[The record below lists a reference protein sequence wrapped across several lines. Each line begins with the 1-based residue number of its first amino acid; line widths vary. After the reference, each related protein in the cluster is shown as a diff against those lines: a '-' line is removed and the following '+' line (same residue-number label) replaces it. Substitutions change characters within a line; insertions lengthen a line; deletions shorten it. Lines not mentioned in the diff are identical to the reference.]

1 VTDGSRSRGI
11 KKSSYSP
18 FPVSAV
24 KGSRPLPPPPQY
36 DKPKSVLPHTSE
48 NSTSGTSKSAPDI
61 DKMAALKAYHRAMGL
76 CFKCG
81 EKWVH
86 NHKCSN
92 TVQLHVVQE
101 LWELF
106 QLHTDESVDP
116 VNSESCMI
124 LSSEASTGQ
133 NTPKTLKLTGTV
145 QGHQVTIL
153 VDSGST
159 HTFISQSLASKLHGV
174 TSVSTPIAVQVAN
187 GEQLLCQTEFLNMHW
202 SVHSCAFSSTLK
214 VLPLQHYD
222 MILGMEWLE
231 RFSPMQIHWSDKWTL
246 LPYKGSLV
254 RL

>member
-1 VTDGSRSRGI
+1 MVLVLERSRN
-11 KKSSYSP
+11 
-18 FPVSAV
+18 PVIHHFLSLLL
-24 KGSRPLPPPPQY
+24 R
-36 DKPKSVLPHTSE
+36 VLVPCLHHHNMTSE

-61 DKMAALKAYHRAMGL
+61 DKMAALKAYRRAMGL

-174 TSVSTPIAVQVAN
+174 TSVSTLIAV
-187 GEQLLCQTEFLNMHW
+187 H
-202 SVHSCAFSSTLK
+202 
-214 VLPLQHYD
+214 
-222 MILGMEWLE
+222 
-231 RFSPMQIHWSDKWTL
+231 
-246 LPYKGSLV
+246 
-254 RL
+254 